1 MTLAEILSEIDRLS
15 VVERLKLMEALTQ
28 SLQSD
33 LRGRA
38 RPPKGRVLDRVR
50 GILRPA
56 DNYIPTDQELKDDYA
71 NYLLFHEILS
81 CANACLIRAVSL
93 QEAFDMITSVTHFD
107 LLIINIGMPGNENC
121 RSIKRIKAL
130 WPELT
135 VIAFG
140 GCKCKGKN
148 KNCFPWGCD
157 ALISHHID
165 DHEMMA
171 VVDEFFTQIT

>member
-1 MTLAEILSEIDRLS
+1 MNQYDTQILMNM
-15 VVERLKLMEALTQ
+15 K
-28 SLQSD
+28 SD
-33 LRGRA
+33 N
-38 RPPKGRVLDRVR
+38 PDPIFNWKGRK
-50 GILRPA
+50 IL
-56 DNYIPTDQELKDDYA
+56 IVEDDYA